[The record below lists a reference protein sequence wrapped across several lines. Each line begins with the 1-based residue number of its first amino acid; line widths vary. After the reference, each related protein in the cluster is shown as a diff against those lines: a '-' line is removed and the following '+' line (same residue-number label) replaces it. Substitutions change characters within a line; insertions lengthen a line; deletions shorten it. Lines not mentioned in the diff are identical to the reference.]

1 MPEHLQSGIEDTIM
15 NGIKETLPQELHTED
30 NIEYVIETGVK
41 ETKPMDE
48 WVNSGRIIDLF
59 IDGSVKETKPLPS
72 QDGNKD
78 WGVYYHGKE
87 DRTKPHTEYVDEA
100 IKLGDKL

>member
-1 MPEHLQSGIEDTIM
+1 M